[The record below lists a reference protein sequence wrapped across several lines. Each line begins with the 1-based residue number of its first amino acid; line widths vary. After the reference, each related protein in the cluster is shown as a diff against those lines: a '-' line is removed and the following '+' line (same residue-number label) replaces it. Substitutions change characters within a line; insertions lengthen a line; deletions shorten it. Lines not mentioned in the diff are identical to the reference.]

1 MFLLYFLH
9 VIFLTD
15 IQLFLFL
22 SFQMGNE
29 MNKEGLMER
38 NKEMS
43 KDRNYED
50 DPEVL
55 NQRKVM

>member
-29 MNKEGLMER
+29 MNKE
-38 NKEMS
+38 MS